1 MKAYV
6 DKNTC
11 IGCGLCT
18 SIAPSI
24 FELDDNGLAENVLG
38 NEVPS
43 ELENA
48 VNEAAQSCPV
58 GAIKTEQ

>member
-6 DKNTC
+6 DKSTC

-18 SIAPSI
+18 SIAPAV
-24 FELDDNGLAENVLG
+24 FELDDNGSAENILG

-43 ELENA
+43 ELENST
-48 VNEAAQSCPV
+48 NEAAQSCPV
-58 GAIKTEQ
+58 GAIKTE